1 MPGRCVRSSPW
12 QQLRSVANRA
22 RKKIY
27 FCLRPCV
34 CHIHRQTSNITPCI
48 YRIHQVWSTGI
59 NVCAAT
65 SCTIQVLPSRRR
77 RAVCRAVL
85 TQTRNVE
92 VHSEL
97 MHFLLNAKA
106 RPHRSR
112 RHHHRLHRH
121 RARQTSAQITTES
134 IASQEPP
141 WISVSRW

>member
-1 MPGRCVRSSPW
+1 MFDHRLGNNCVVW
-12 QQLRSVANRA
+12 QIVRV
-22 RKKIY
+22 KIY
-27 FCLRPCV
+27 ISAYDRVFATFIDKPL
-34 CHIHRQTSNITPCI
+34 IKLPCI
-48 YRIHQVWSTGI
+48 HRIHQVWSTGI